1 MECWKPKN
9 GLYLLAL
16 SGGPDSVA
24 LLRMM
29 LDKGYHVEAAH
40 CNFHLRGAESD
51 RDEAFCK
58 DLCEKLGV
66 KLHVVHFDTKEFA
79 ELRGISIEMAA
90 RELRYRWFTQ
100 LAHDTGAEG
109 VCIAHHSDDQVETI
123 LLNMLRGT
131 GLKGLLGMRRQNGIF
146 FRPLLGMSRKEILEY
161 LDRIGQDYVT
171 DSTNLEDDVQR
182 NKLRLDV
189 IPMLEKVTPAAKQN
203 ILRMADNLS
212 DVDAIVKQS
221 IEEAQKGCKVDCHSG
236 KAYSMKQIMS
246 YASPRLLLWS
256 IASEHGF
263 NREQVSEML
272 ASKEG
277 GRSWTSQQA
286 VAVFSNE
293 TLFIYGRSLWEQPLP
308 TMRIPE
314 TGLYGYSNGKI
325 RVSIKE
331 TNDCP
336 QPSKERSVATL
347 DAGSLAF
354 PLTLRPIKEGDRFAP
369 FGMKGSKLVSDYL
382 KDKKVEPLERH
393 QQLVVTDAT
402 LKIIWLVGR
411 TIDEKAKLR
420 ESTRKVMVI
429 EVRS

>member
-29 LDKGYHVEAAH
+29 VDEGYHVEAAH

-58 DLCEKLGV
+58 DLCERLGV

-131 GLKGLLGMRRQNGIF
+131 GLKGLLGMQRRNGIF
-146 FRPLLGMSRKEILEY
+146 LRPLLGVSRKEILEY

-212 DVDAIVKQS
+212 D
-221 IEEAQKGCKVDCHSG
+221 GR
-236 KAYSMKQIMS
+236 
-246 YASPRLLLWS
+246 RL
-256 IASEHGF
+256 
-263 NREQVSEML
+263 
-272 ASKEG
+272 
-277 GRSWTSQQA
+277 
-286 VAVFSNE
+286 
-293 TLFIYGRSLWEQPLP
+293 
-308 TMRIPE
+308 
-314 TGLYGYSNGKI
+314 
-325 RVSIKE
+325 
-331 TNDCP
+331 
-336 QPSKERSVATL
+336 
-347 DAGSLAF
+347 
-354 PLTLRPIKEGDRFAP
+354 
-369 FGMKGSKLVSDYL
+369 
-382 KDKKVEPLERH
+382 
-393 QQLVVTDAT
+393 
-402 LKIIWLVGR
+402 
-411 TIDEKAKLR
+411 
-420 ESTRKVMVI
+420 
-429 EVRS
+429 